1 MPIRTLAAAV
11 ALMLAGSAGAL
22 EIHLQPETA
31 AYKPSELP
39 GYQLVQ
45 RNCMTCHAAQYA
57 SSQPPASP
65 RAYWE
70 ATVKKMK
77 KPFGAQFADED
88 MPAMVDYLVK
98 TYGDERGAAAP
109 AVAKPAAAAVP
120 AAAASGKDVK
130 TLLAA
135 NGCMACHALDKKV
148 VGPGF
153 TEVAAR
159 YKGKDGVAA
168 VAANIRNGGA
178 GKWGPVPMPPFS
190 QLSEADAATL
200 AKYVLSR

>member
-22 EIHLQPETA
+22 EIHLPPETA

-109 AVAKPAAAAVP
+109 AVAKTAAAAP

-135 NGCMACHALDKKV
+135 NGCMACHALDQKV

-190 QLSEADAATL
+190 QLSEADAAIL